1 MNVKKIIHS
10 LLNIFYN
17 QHCISCKTPIFNSI
31 YDDHLSSLF
40 CPVCK
45 DAILRPYLG
54 RCTRCADQ
62 FENSNKNHLCSSC
75 IKHPPQFKKIYPA
88 FLYGG
93 PIADAVLKMK
103 FEPCSALTGI
113 LGKIMISEI
122 KKRNTDN
129 DIKGTIDIIIPI
141 PLHRKRLKQRGFN
154 QSALIAKSL
163 SKEIKI
169 PVDMYNLRRNGNLPP
184 QTGKSRKE
192 RLKRLEGVFYL
203 KKPNVYKDKNILLLD
218 DVVTTTATVR
228 AATKMIIEQGGAKS
242 VTVICLARAI

>member
-17 QHCISCKTPIFNSI
+17 QHCISCKTPIFNSN
-31 YDDHLSSLF
+31 YKDHLSSLF

-45 DAILRPYLG
+45 DAILRPSLG
-54 RCTRCADQ
+54 KCTKCGDQ
-62 FENSNKNHLCSSC
+62 FEISNKDHLCGNC
-75 IKHPPQFKKIYPA
+75 IKHPPRFNKIYPA

-103 FEPCSALTGI
+103 FEPCSALTGF
-113 LGKIMISEI
+113 LGKIMIDEI
-122 KKRNTDN
+122 YIEETADKLNTM
-129 DIKGTIDIIIPI
+129 DIVIPI
-141 PLHRKRLKQRGFN
+141 PLHKKRLKQRGFN

-169 PVDMYNLRRNGNLPP
+169 PVDMHNLRRNGNLPP

-192 RLKRLEGVFYL
+192 RLKRLDGVFYL
-203 KKPNVYKDKNILLLD
+203 KKQDIYKNKNILLLD

-228 AATKMIIEQGGAKS
+228 AATKVLLNHGGAKS
-242 VTVICLARAI
+242 VTVICVARAV